1 MKKLIVIGLL
11 ILAGQAFAASPK
23 KYDHAGRMEYHAR
36 VLESI
41 LSDAERST
49 LYEVGEFTCLPGG
62 RDFAPRCS
70 ENWYKVAQHSYTVI
84 VLEDGQTIT
93 VHEYG
98 QDAVDDALGLD
109 GLIFENL
116 VHAWTSSFNSID
128 TSFKSS
134 YCSDSKAAKP
144 GWCAPSPKLGELAPD
159 GAAAEF
165 RYRLG
170 KLRHGIQEIEIQGLE
185 GSGPGAYRVSAA
197 KMRQ

>member
-1 MKKLIVIGLL
+1 
-11 ILAGQAFAASPK
+11 LAGQAFAASPK

-70 ENWYKVAQHSYTVI
+70 KNWYKVTQYSYTEI
-84 VLEDGQTIT
+84 VLEDGETIT
-93 VHEYG
+93 VHESG
-98 QDAVDDALGLD
+98 QDAVDSGLGLD
-109 GLIFENL
+109 GLVFEHL
-116 VHAWTSSFNSID
+116 TLAWQKSFDSQIMQMSPCRGSFCAAEPKPMQSI
-128 TSFKSS
+128 
-134 YCSDSKAAKP
+134 
-144 GWCAPSPKLGELAPD
+144 PD
-159 GAAAEF
+159 GASAEF

-170 KLRHGIQEIEIQGLE
+170 KVRHGIQEIDIEGLE
-185 GSGPGAYRVSAA
+185 GLGPGTYRVSAE